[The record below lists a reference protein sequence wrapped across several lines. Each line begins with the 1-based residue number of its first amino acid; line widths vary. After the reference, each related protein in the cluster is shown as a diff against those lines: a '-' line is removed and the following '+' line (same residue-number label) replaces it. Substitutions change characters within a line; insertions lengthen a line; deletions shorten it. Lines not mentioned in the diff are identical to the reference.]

1 VDLEGLPE
9 ASGSK
14 ERADDDNEAGGG
26 LIVELDE
33 EQAGRRSSGA
43 ALVQQWFAQAAFQV
57 QCSASCR
64 RLHCHDNANPL
75 ERHRQD
81 MVFRPIHRL
90 FLTSSCCRSVNMD
103 FLFIWLRAAQVSS

>member
-57 QCSASCR
+57 QCSALCW

-75 ERHRQD
+75 ERYR
-81 MVFRPIHRL
+81 
-90 FLTSSCCRSVNMD
+90 
-103 FLFIWLRAAQVSS
+103 